1 MMQTHPAIA
10 AALADQ
16 HCRAMIAEAESARL
30 ARAAHCS
37 RAARAAR
44 ADCDSS
50 ARRAARQLVPHRH
63 CGISPA
69 RRGLARLLPARAR

>member
-30 ARAAHCS
+30 ARAA
-37 RAARAAR
+37 RG
-44 ADCDSS
+44 SS
-50 ARRAARQLVPHRH
+50 ARRPMRWFVPRQHP
-63 CGISPA
+63 GTPPA